1 MVESKTVKYW
11 FQRYTTQ
18 TKWGFFEAKHIYN
31 WTRMLGIACSM
42 EFDILEWKCHKRHSL
57 LKQTCKRHKI
67 LISCNDLIEHKYN
80 THLTWHDFCG
90 EISEISPNTLSKVA
104 PEPLL

>member
-1 MVESKTVKYW
+1 MPWKIDISQFICMLALNLDTNKIHDTCNNMWLRAKPVKYC

-42 EFDILEWKCHKRHSL
+42 EFDILKWKMP
-57 LKQTCKRHKI
+57 Q
-67 LISCNDLIEHKYN
+67 NN
-80 THLTWHDFCG
+80 
-90 EISEISPNTLSKVA
+90 
-104 PEPLL
+104 